1 MSATE
6 TVVDQTVTNTPSEV
20 LAVLSQILALTPAQ
34 RQSLGAAWA
43 AMDPEI
49 AFGPVQLGSS
59 DADATGQPVSVDPA
73 EVEKLNAWMQ
83 EKAVLPPRDR
93 INQLQAAIDQEGEDW
108 PIPLLNAEIIKIKNA
123 NPWLA
128 AELAV
133 IKYAYD
139 HPVLMLVALSGLGL
153 ALYKFGKAA
162 FVLIF

>member
-1 MSATE
+1 MSSTE
-6 TVVDQTVTNTPSEV
+6 SVVDQNATNTPTEV
-20 LAVLSQILALTPAQ
+20 LGVLSQILALPPAQ

-43 AMDPEI
+43 AMDPGI
-49 AFGPVQLGSS
+49 AFGLVQFGSF
-59 DADATGQPVSVDPA
+59 DADLTGQPAAVDPA

-83 EKAVLPPRDR
+83 EKAGLPPRDR

-162 FVLIF
+162 FTLVF